1 MSNRLSCGHQHV
13 AKIWNVGKW
22 WINGFTLL
30 ITYIATLDWLRLVW
44 QVYGLKFNKLWAR
57 G

>member
-30 ITYIATLDWLRLVW
+30 ITYIATLDWFRLVW